1 MLLKYRIKKLLKQ
14 NNQKKAFLI
23 LILLFI
29 VALVFVGLMIAKA
42 VFDNALENRIT
53 IKNEMQK
60 GLQKNEIEISKG
72 KAKKQSNVNYTV
84 ILQKNIFGNLN
95 DTGSSSSNFTKT
107 SSQMPLAL
115 IGTFLTSGNDPYAI
129 IENTKDKNQDAFGVG
144 DNIFKIATLV
154 SIHKNKVEINRD
166 GSIEVLKID
175 DFDSDAASE
184 LDDANTQYLDKGEVD
199 KALSNLPLVMTQARA
214 IPYWQEGKAIGLRLF
229 AIKQGS
235 IFEKIGLKNGDI
247 IKDIN
252 GKQLGDFSKAME
264 IFEELKNET
273 SLRINLERNK
283 QQSVL
288 QYKIR

>member
-1 MLLKYRIKKLLKQ
+1 
-14 NNQKKAFLI
+14 
-23 LILLFI
+23 
-29 VALVFVGLMIAKA
+29 
-42 VFDNALENRIT
+42 
-53 IKNEMQK
+53 
-60 GLQKNEIEISKG
+60 
-72 KAKKQSNVNYTV
+72 
-84 ILQKNIFGNLN
+84 
-95 DTGSSSSNFTKT
+95 
-107 SSQMPLAL
+107 MPLAL
-115 IGTFLTSGNDPYAI
+115 IGTFLTAGNDPYAI

-175 DFDSDAASE
+175 DFDSEASAD

-214 IPYWQEGKAIGLRLF
+214 IPYWQEGKAVGLRLF